1 MNSPEPENG
10 EKSLQPTSSS
20 SDNRRVVRA
29 AFLRPINLLMLVL
42 GGFAAVL
49 FSWWF
54 LPITAV
60 TYVLLVFLAARDPL
74 FERQI
79 LGDSDSTT
87 PSQPSLDISP
97 ERRARWLPKGE
108 TRSKV
113 DDALE
118 IYRKVVTSIE
128 GSSDVAKTILEGAVP
143 KLHTAAD
150 RLVETATKRE
160 KAATIIVELK
170 SLTNTTE
177 SHSATIENLENEVQA
192 ADAEISRTYDQ
203 LIALRAK
210 VAQISIVDAPETR
223 AEALQVNVSL
233 DELVLRLEALEE
245 TMTST
250 KESSSLPRDQ
260 LDQDL

>member
-160 KAATIIVELK
+160 KAATIIAELK
-170 SLTNTTE
+170 SLTNNTE
-177 SHSATIENLENEVQA
+177 SHLAAIENLKNEVQA